1 MAPVRAAAILAACAW
16 AVAPATVL
24 ALTLVSVADE
34 IAIGKQ
40 ADAEVRHQMAP
51 LRDAQTLAYVRGI
64 GGQLARVAPGP
75 RYPYSFTVADYR
87 EINAFALPGGPV
99 WVHRGL
105 IQRAGNEAQVAGAI
119 AHEIAHVAQ
128 RHAADQLTKMMV
140 ANWGLGLLGA
150 VLGNTGGAGPAQVAA
165 GLFTNGLFLK
175 FNRDDERNADRVGLQ
190 IMTKAG
196 WDGRG
201 MIQWLELI
209 ERESRRDPTGMGAF
223 LSTHPSPQDRVTGLQ
238 ARRLPRGGRLDSPQF
253 RTIRRRLMKLPQAR
267 TLPTNRQRAG
277 SLQ

>member
-1 MAPVRAAAILAACAW
+1 VRVLGILLLVPAFAG
-16 AVAPATVL
+16 AVA
-24 ALTLVSVADE
+24 LVSVDEE
-34 IAIGKQ
+34 IAIGRQ
-40 ADAEVRHQMAP
+40 ADLQARREMAV
-51 LRDAQTLAYVRGI
+51 LDDAPVARYVRGI
-64 GGQLARVAPGP
+64 GERLAREAPGP
-75 RYPYSFTVADYR
+75 KYAYRFTVANYR

-119 AHEIAHVAQ
+119 AHEIAHVAR

-175 FNRDDERNADRVGLQ
+175 FNRDDERDADRVGLQ

-201 MIQWLELI
+201 MIQLLQLI
-209 ERESRRDPTGMGAF
+209 GRESRRDPAGMGAF

-238 ARRLPRGGRLDSPQF
+238 AQRLPRGGRLDSPQF
-253 RTIRRRLMKLPQAR
+253 RTVRSRLMKLSPAR
-267 TLPTNRQRAG
+267 TLPTSRQRAAG
-277 SLQ
+277 GLE